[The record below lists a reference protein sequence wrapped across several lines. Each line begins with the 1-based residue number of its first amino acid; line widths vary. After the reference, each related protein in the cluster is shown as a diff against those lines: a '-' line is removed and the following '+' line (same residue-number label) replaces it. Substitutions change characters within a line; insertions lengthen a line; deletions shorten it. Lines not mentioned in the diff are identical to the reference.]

1 MNWRRVIRA
10 IEPYPR
16 ENFRLKAIALLLALL
31 MWVGVNSVESELQ
44 IIPDVPVEIVNLP
57 DELAVANEWTGTID
71 VRLRGSAQ
79 RFRDIR
85 AGQIGPR
92 IDLSDANAGENIIAL
107 SADDLRVPLGTE
119 VESIV
124 PRDITVVLEERV
136 VAAIPISSVVEGEP
150 APGYEV
156 AGKILDPST
165 AWVSGPRSRV
175 DRLDH
180 VQTQMVNVA
189 GRRDSFTQVVA
200 LRSGDPF
207 VDLTSDREAEL
218 TIVINERA
226 ISMQYDGVPVAVVNS
241 EFRVDINPQE
251 IGVVVSGPP
260 SILENLTIENL
271 VVEIDA
277 TGLDPRADDYLIEPQ
292 INFRPESLAES
303 LSVIALTPQRRINVH
318 VYPTP
323 AQRDQ

>member
-1 MNWRRVIRA
+1 M
-10 IEPYPR
+10 
-16 ENFRLKAIALLLALL
+16 LLALL

-44 IIPDVPVEIVNLP
+44 IIPDVPVEIVSWP
-57 DELAVANEWTGTID
+57 DGLAVANEWQGTID

-79 RFRDIR
+79 RFREIR

-92 IDLSDANAGENIIAL
+92 IDLSDASAGENIISL
-107 SADDLRVPLGTE
+107 SAEDLRVPLGTQ

-136 VAAIPISSVVEGEP
+136 VAEIPISSVVEGEP
-150 APGYEV
+150 AAGYEV
-156 AGKILDPST
+156 TGKILVPST

-175 DRLDH
+175 DVLDH

-200 LRSGDPF
+200 LRTADPF
-207 VDLTSDREAEL
+207 IELTPDREAEL
-218 TIVINERA
+218 TIVIQERA
-226 ISMQYDGVPVAVVNS
+226 INMQFDGVPVSVINS

-251 IGVVVSGPP
+251 IGVVISGPP
-260 SILENLTIENL
+260 SILEDFTIENL

-277 TGLDPRADDYLIEPQ
+277 TGLDPRADDYLIEPRISFQ
-292 INFRPESLAES
+292 PEILAES
-303 LSVIALTPQRRINVH
+303 LSIIALTPQRRINVH

>member
-1 MNWRRVIRA
+1 MNWRHLIRA

-31 MWVGVNSVESELQ
+31 LWVGVNSVESELQ
-44 IIPDVPVEIVNLP
+44 FIPDVPVEPVNLP
-57 DELAVANEWTGTID
+57 DDLAYADEWQRTI
-71 VRLRGSAQ
+71 VVTLRGSPRRLQ
-79 RFRDIR
+79 EVR
-85 AGQIGPR
+85 AGQIGPQ
-92 IDLSDANAGENIIAL
+92 IDLSAARAGENIIPLGAE
-107 SADDLRVPLGTE
+107 DLRLPLGTQ

-124 PRDITVVLEERV
+124 PREITVVLEERV

-150 APGYEV
+150 ATGYEV
-156 AGKILDPST
+156 TGKILDPPT

-175 DRLDH
+175 DGLDH

-189 GRRDSFTQVVA
+189 GRQDSFTQVVA

-207 VDLTSDREAEL
+207 IELTSDLEADL
-218 TIVINERA
+218 TIVIRERA
-226 ISMQYDGVPVAVVNS
+226 INMQYDGVPVAVVNS

-251 IGVVVSGPP
+251 IGVVISGPP
-260 SILENLTIENL
+260 SILADFSIENL

-277 TGLDPRADDYLIEPQ
+277 AGLDPRADDYLVEPRISFQ
-292 INFRPESLAES
+292 PEILGES
-303 LSVIALTPQRRINVH
+303 LSIIALTPQRRINVH

-323 AQRDQ
+323 AQRGQ

>member
-1 MNWRRVIRA
+1 VNWRQVIQA

-57 DELAVANEWTGTID
+57 DELAVANDWEGTID

-92 IDLSDANAGENIIAL
+92 IDLSDARAGENIISL
-107 SADDLRVPLGTE
+107 SAEDLRVPLGTQ

-150 APGYEV
+150 ATGYEV
-156 AGKILDPST
+156 AGKILNPST

-175 DRLDH
+175 DDLDH

-189 GRRDSFTQVVA
+189 GRKDSFTQVVA

-207 VDLTSDREAEL
+207 IDLTSDNEAEL
-218 TIVINERA
+218 TIVIQERA
-226 ISMQYDGVPVAVVNS
+226 INMQYDGVPVAVVNS

-251 IGVVVSGPP
+251 IGVVISGPP
-260 SILENLTIENL
+260 SILEDFTIENF

-277 TGLDPRADDYLIEPQ
+277 AGLDPRADDYLIEPRISFQ
-292 INFRPESLAES
+292 PEILAES
-303 LSVIALTPQRRINVH
+303 LSIIALTPQRRINVH

>member
-1 MNWRRVIRA
+1 MNWRHLIRT

-31 MWVGVNSVESELQ
+31 LWVGVNSVESELQ
-44 IIPDVPVEIVNLP
+44 IISNVPVELQNLP
-57 DELAVANEWTGTID
+57 AELAIANEWQGVLE

-79 RFRDIR
+79 RLSDIR
-85 AGQIGPR
+85 AGQIGPQ
-92 IDLSDANAGENIIAL
+92 IDLSDARAGENIIPLGAE
-107 SADDLRVPLGTE
+107 DLRIPLGME
-119 VESIV
+119 VESIM

-150 APGYEV
+150 AEGYEV

-175 DRLDH
+175 DALDH
-180 VQTQMVNVA
+180 VLTQMVNVA
-189 GRRDSFTQVVA
+189 GRQDSLTQVVA
-200 LRSGDPF
+200 LRSADPF
-207 VDLTSDREAEL
+207 IDLTSDPEAEL
-218 TIVINERA
+218 TIVIRERA
-226 ISMQYDGVPVAVVNS
+226 INMQYDGVPVAVINS

-251 IGVVVSGPP
+251 IGVVISGPP
-260 SILENLTIENL
+260 STLENFTVENL

-277 TGLDPRADDYLIEPQ
+277 TGLDPRADDYLVEPRISFQ
-292 INFRPESLAES
+292 PEELAES

>member
-1 MNWRRVIRA
+1 MNWGHIIRT

-31 MWVGVNSVESELQ
+31 LWVGVNSVESELQ
-44 IIPDVPVEIVNLP
+44 IIPDVPVELINLP
-57 DELAVANEWTGTID
+57 EGLAIAADWQGTIE

-79 RFRDIR
+79 RFREIR

-92 IDLSDANAGENIIAL
+92 IDLSEARAGENIIPL

-150 APGYEV
+150 AAGYEV
-156 AGKILDPST
+156 AGKILEPST

-175 DRLDH
+175 DGLDH

-189 GRRDSFTQVVA
+189 GRQESLTQVVA
-200 LRSGDPF
+200 LRSGDDF
-207 VDLTSDREAEL
+207 IELTSDREAEL
-218 TIVINERA
+218 TIVIQERA
-226 ISMQYDGVPVAVVNS
+226 INMQFDGVPVAVVNS

-251 IGVVVSGPP
+251 IGVVISGPP
-260 SILENLTIENL
+260 SILEGFTIDNL

-277 TGLDPRADDYLIEPQ
+277 AGLSPRADDYLVEPRISFQ
-292 INFRPESLAES
+292 PEILAET
-303 LSVIALTPQRRINVH
+303 LSIIALTPQSRINVH

-323 AQRDQ
+323 AQRSP